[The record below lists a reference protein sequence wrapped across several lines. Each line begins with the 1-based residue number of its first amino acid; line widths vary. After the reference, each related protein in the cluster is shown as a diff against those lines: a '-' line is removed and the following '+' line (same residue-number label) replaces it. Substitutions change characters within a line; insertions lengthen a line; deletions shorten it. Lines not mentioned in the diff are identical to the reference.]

1 MVVSSRSSSIVSLQ
15 DHVDSTWQLV
25 TVDKAST
32 TGPGQATTVGQP
44 PTKRHRRGQTEGP
57 RRLSIFRSRSRTN
70 TISNPTMG
78 HRLSPSVTTES
89 SNIDAE
95 YEDKHPQ
102 SGWSDSDHSDSQSKS
117 WVARGSKM
125 LKKQNSKFALSS
137 SKTAEWVD
145 EHGQAPVDQSYRSYN
160 KHGRMWS
167 TGLHNR
173 PQISQPYNFKHL
185 THTQP
190 RHFSPIRSASQDKL
204 ATEYFATNASE
215 SPVKEL
221 RGIPVEDIRSH
232 PGDSSRSIHHDPIT
246 PPLVSPAKSRA
257 SRPNSGLSIGNPC
270 ITPRSRSIDN
280 FSQPSPKTYRFPR
293 SPTSPPPR
301 TSSRNATHAVPDFFS
316 DQHHATAEER
326 EFLLMGEPVADKPV
340 NHQSYLSAT
349 PYHCNQLFDEA
360 FLPHAITT
368 PDDVAFTLQPP
379 MLRRSTLALADVPE
393 EDELHST
400 KRASLESSRAMT
412 ADSILRHAK
421 SFPSNR
427 GTKHNR
433 NGSSSCKSTGRPDS
447 AAIDGSLARDLMSFT
462 DTEESVGVPTR
473 CRKSRIS
480 SGNKSIDACWED
492 DIDYCYQLR
501 AEADCDFEWDRISM
515 NDMQAVDETH
525 NKQACTDI
533 SRESGDSLSRSYEL
547 LKPQHAARYATDEDV
562 TSGSDGHRLPRLQTS
577 LPDLEFSAASSAK
590 SSMASLRGP
599 ITPLQQLPSP
609 GRGKIALP
617 TSKSTDTLNLDSSF
631 FTAQECEGPW
641 SYEGAFSRDHTSV
654 SSQKSHLAYHISTKN
669 SSARS
674 SRPLLSRH
682 ASSESVML
690 LNPSSSVRSHRHTAS
705 GGSLKEMACSKNYRQ
720 HMENTTKQISDRLA
734 ALSVANSQESTI
746 DNVATSN
753 SSSSQAQ
760 HSSYQGA
767 TGQVPS
773 NVNGSDQNS
782 KGSDQASSI
791 LQSSRPD
798 DQPGSIA
805 SFASKLRSNSIAS
818 SASGSSMNRTSR
830 ISYSLFPS
838 VPSPRA

>member
-1 MVVSSRSSSIVSLQ
+1 
-15 DHVDSTWQLV
+15 
-25 TVDKAST
+25 
-32 TGPGQATTVGQP
+32 
-44 PTKRHRRGQTEGP
+44 
-57 RRLSIFRSRSRTN
+57 
-70 TISNPTMG
+70 MG
-78 HRLSPSVTTES
+78 HRLSPSVSTES
-89 SNIDAE
+89 SNIDGE

-102 SGWSDSDHSDSQSKS
+102 SVWSDSDHSDSQSKS

-167 TGLHNR
+167 TGLPNR
-173 PQISQPYNFKHL
+173 PQISQPYNFQHL
-185 THTQP
+185 THTQS

-204 ATEYFATNASE
+204 ATEYFAINASQP
-215 SPVKEL
+215 PVKEL

-246 PPLVSPAKSRA
+246 PPSVSPAKSRS

-270 ITPRSRSIDN
+270 TTRRSRSIDN

-301 TSSRNATHAVPDFFS
+301 TSSRNATHAVPDFFF

-326 EFLLMGEPVADKPV
+326 ELLLMCEPITDKPV
-340 NHQSYLSAT
+340 DHQSYPSAT
-349 PYHCNQLFDEA
+349 AHHCNQLFDEA

-400 KRASLESSRAMT
+400 KRASMESSRPMT
-412 ADSILRHAK
+412 ADSTLRHAK

-427 GTKHNR
+427 GTKHKR
-433 NGSSSCKSTGRPDS
+433 NGSSSRKSTGRPDS
-447 AAIDGSLARDLMSFT
+447 AANDGSLARDLMSLT
-462 DTEESVGVPTR
+462 DTEESVDVPTR
-473 CRKSRIS
+473 CRRSRIS

-501 AEADCDFEWDRISM
+501 AEADCDFEWDPISM
-515 NDMQAVDETH
+515 NDMRAVDETH
-525 NKQACTDI
+525 NKQACTYT

-547 LKPQHAARYATDEDV
+547 LKPQHAARCATDEDV
-562 TSGSDGHRLPRLQTS
+562 TSGFDGRRLPRLQTS

-590 SSMASLRGP
+590 SSMASLRGR

-609 GRGKIALP
+609 GRGKIALL
-617 TSKSTDTLNLDSSF
+617 TSKSTDTLNLDPSLF
-631 FTAQECEGPW
+631 IAQECEGPW
-641 SYEGAFSRDHTSV
+641 SYEDSFSKDSGRDHTSV
-654 SSQKSHLAYHISTKN
+654 SSQKSHFAHHISTKN
-669 SSARS
+669 SSSRS
-674 SRPLLSRH
+674 SRPPLSRH

-690 LNPSSSVRSHRHTAS
+690 SNPSSSVRSHRHTAS
-705 GGSLKEMACSKNYRQ
+705 AGSLKEVACSKNYRQ
-720 HMENTTKQISDRLA
+720 HMENTTKQITDRLA
-734 ALSVANSQESTI
+734 ALSAANSQETTI
-746 DNVATSN
+746 DKVATSN
-753 SSSSQAQ
+753 PLSSQIQ
-760 HSSYQGA
+760 HSSYQGGA
-767 TGQVPS
+767 GQVPS
-773 NVNGSDQNS
+773 NVNGSVRNS
-782 KGSDQASSI
+782 QGSDQASAI
-791 LQSSRPD
+791 LRSSKTEE
-798 DQPGSIA
+798 QPGSVA

-818 SASGSSMNRTSR
+818 SASGSSMNRTTR